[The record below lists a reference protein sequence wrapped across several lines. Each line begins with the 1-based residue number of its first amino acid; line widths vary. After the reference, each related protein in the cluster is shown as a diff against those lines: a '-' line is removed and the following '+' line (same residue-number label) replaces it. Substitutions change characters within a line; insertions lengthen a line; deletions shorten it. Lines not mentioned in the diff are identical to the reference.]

1 MQKVDRPVGKSRG
14 EYVKTIYKEENCMR
28 KGMYGKLTMLAVAGV
43 MALSGCGN
51 SGGDTGTAAEPKGE
65 TTALAGTETEKALE
79 EASQG
84 EKEPSIGR
92 TDIISANTSDI
103 RSMDPQVGVDSP
115 SATLN
120 RHIYNG
126 LVKID
131 ENREVV
137 GDLAESF
144 EMVDD
149 KTYKFKLREGVK
161 FHNGEELKA
170 SDVKFSLERAKTM
183 PKAMSNA
190 SAIDHVSVEGD
201 YDLTIHLSRPYPSL
215 LYVLNDTSMKI
226 LSEKAVTEA
235 GETYGEEPIGT
246 GPFMFKEWVPNDHW
260 TLVRFDDYFDGP
272 ATATSITNRIIPEG
286 SARTIALETGEID
299 VILTVDP
306 VDAANV
312 EANDELVLESWPS
325 ASVEFMAFNTTKKG
339 LDDVRVRQAITYA
352 MNRQEFVDTIV
363 EGRGEV
369 ASSFIAK
376 TLPGWNEEVQPYPQ
390 DLEKAKELLAEAGYG
405 DGLDLKMYV
414 SGDVRKV
421 VQAQLAQ
428 IGVNVD
434 INVYEWGAFQDAINA
449 GEHEL
454 LILGWTNTTCDPEY
468 SVTPLFHS
476 KNCGMNGNR
485 AYLRDEKVDEMIDA
499 ASMETDREKR
509 LQTYRDLQVRLNE
522 LCPWVPLYYKS
533 NMVGRRADLKGFQ
546 FNKNTALHYLGDCYF
561 EK

>member
-1 MQKVDRPVGKSRG
+1 
-14 EYVKTIYKEENCMR
+14 
-28 KGMYGKLTMLAVAGV
+28 
-43 MALSGCGN
+43 
-51 SGGDTGTAAEPKGE
+51 
-65 TTALAGTETEKALE
+65 
-79 EASQG
+79 
-84 EKEPSIGR
+84 
-92 TDIISANTSDI
+92 
-103 RSMDPQVGVDSP
+103 
-115 SATLN
+115 
-120 RHIYNG
+120 
-126 LVKID
+126 
-131 ENREVV
+131 
-137 GDLAESF
+137 
-144 EMVDD
+144 
-149 KTYKFKLREGVK
+149 
-161 FHNGEELKA
+161 
-170 SDVKFSLERAKTM
+170 
-183 PKAMSNA
+183 
-190 SAIDHVSVEGD
+190 
-201 YDLTIHLSRPYPSL
+201 
-215 LYVLNDTSMKI
+215 
-226 LSEKAVTEA
+226 VTEA

-272 ATATSITNRIIPEG
+272 ATATAITNRIIPEG

-339 LDDVRVRQAITYA
+339 LDDVRVRQVITYA

-376 TLPGWNEEVQPYPQ
+376 PLPGWNEEVQPYPQ

-414 SGDVRKV
+414 SGDVRNRTAQV

-449 GEHEL
+449 GEHEF

-485 AYLRDEKVDEMIDA
+485 AYLRDEKVDQMIDA
-499 ASMETDREKR
+499 ASMETDRETR

-561 EK
+561 EE